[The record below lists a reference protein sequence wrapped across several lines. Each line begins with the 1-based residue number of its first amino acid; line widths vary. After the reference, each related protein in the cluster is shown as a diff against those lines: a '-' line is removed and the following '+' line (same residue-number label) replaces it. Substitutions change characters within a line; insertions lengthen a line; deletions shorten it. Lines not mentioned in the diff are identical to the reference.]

1 MKLMAPCAKVLP
13 PRPRCTLH
21 AGFAPGRVPPPP
33 RTSHRGNE
41 PRLRE
46 RLSHQGPAI
55 RPGHASLRFALALGL
70 LLLLAGAGW
79 FYFARSE
86 RGAPAPESESAS
98 PAPAPPAPE
107 FPFQAKSDPLPENI
121 EPVIVPLSM
130 RVEGEYR
137 FQDHLGQVPF
147 EYEPPIHA
155 WRLLELAAPVAE
167 IGWYPSDHPE
177 SLKAMRRK
185 PEETTAELG
194 NLYWHKGTART
205 SKFLG
210 AVRQEMAP
218 ALGKRREAFLKLV
231 PRAVSTAS
239 WLDAVT
245 TRGLAE
251 MRLRLVAPGDL
262 GALIEAIDALA
273 LALDREGRHAALD
286 HLLEAGPGY
295 RPAPAPAPAPAT
307 AAEASSSEGPV
318 PAWPGETFDPVFTV
332 SAVPEGDRDLFRF
345 HLALARG
352 DAEAARGAL
361 EALPTSPEAA
371 PEAAPGLL
379 ARLEEGLEAG
389 LSPEQRDKL
398 AAHFEKLAL
407 LLEGHAAPIPERFA
421 DWPTERVLDWVRW
434 CQKAHHGVSD
444 PGADALLY
452 LLEER
457 RFEGGD
463 LLPHAVIGAAFR
475 VTKRG
480 EMGHRKTH
488 RPEPARA
495 AALHAL
501 VPSLAYPPYPPGR
514 PEAAEDGMLQFNGFE
529 APIYAW
535 YRFGWVNE
543 DRLGE
548 AALQEIYE
556 GLLGMVEYSIAHC
569 QSEAAAGITGRPGYL
584 TLALDAKWELLGHAH
599 GVERKIE
606 ALREM
611 IERAPNLGFRRRAKF
626 KLAETLHHADRHE
639 EAMDVLRPMALGR
652 EGARRIPSALWEM
665 GGIADDPEISAA
677 QRAAWLEEA
686 LELALEA
693 QEAVEAGHFEFEDEG
708 ERARTVQQLGVALRD
723 LRFWREELEARR
735 PGEEDEEPVS

>member
-1 MKLMAPCAKVLP
+1 M
-13 PRPRCTLH
+13 
-21 AGFAPGRVPPPP
+21 
-33 RTSHRGNE
+33 
-41 PRLRE
+41 RE
-46 RLSHQGPAI
+46 RLSHRGPAT

-70 LLLLAGAGW
+70 VLLLAGAGW
-79 FYFARSE
+79 LLFP
-86 RGAPAPESESAS
+86 RGDSSAPPPPPPVSESESES
-98 PAPAPPAPE
+98 ESTPPAPE

-194 NLYWHKGTART
+194 ELYWHKGTART

-218 ALGKRREAFLKLV
+218 ALGKRREAFLKLL
-231 PRAVSTAS
+231 PRAISTAS

-262 GALIEAIDALA
+262 GALIEAVDALA

-286 HLLEAGPGY
+286 HLLEAGPDY
-295 RPAPAPAPAPAT
+295 RPVPVTAGDAASSPTTTTAPASAT
-307 AAEASSSEGPV
+307 TA
-318 PAWPGETFDPVFTV
+318 PAWPAETFDPVFTASV
-332 SAVPEGDRDLFRF
+332 VPEADRARFRF

-352 DAEAARGAL
+352 DAGAARAAL
-361 EALPTSPEAA
+361 EALPAS

-389 LSPEQRDKL
+389 LSPEQREKL

-407 LLEGHAAPIPERFA
+407 LLEGHAASIPERFA
-421 DWPTERVLDWVRW
+421 DWPTERVLDRVRW
-434 CQKAHHGVSD
+434 CNKALNGTSD

-463 LLPHAVIGAAFR
+463 LLPNQVIGAAFR

-480 EMGHRKTH
+480 EMDHRKTH

-584 TLALDAKWELLGHAH
+584 TLALDARWELLGHAH
-599 GVERKIE
+599 GVDRKIE

-611 IERAPNLGFRRRAKF
+611 IERPPNLGFRRRAKL

-639 EAMDVLRPMALGR
+639 EAMEVLRPMALGR

-677 QRAAWLEEA
+677 QRATWLEEA

-693 QEAVEAGHFEFEDEG
+693 QEAIEAGHFEFEDEG

-723 LRFWREELEARR
+723 LRFWRDEL
-735 PGEEDEEPVS
+735 